1 MSTTEIPIG
10 NGEQGLTNK
19 TNEMMEQAKTE
30 IEKGPTGTN
39 NNKDDISSHKEVVKA
54 DDGTGKKK
62 MLIGGGILLIVVII
76 AVVVSLVVVLPD
88 WNKKET
94 TNGNSYN
101 NFEGDGGGTV
111 TTTATKTPKAT
122 GADTGADTGTDTGA
136 DTGAGTGTGAGAGAG
151 TEKDILRRKVPFEV
165 DLRLFSANITEP
177 YVSTDEARADLEM
190 LAKSIVNKVIL
201 DGASSDN
208 NNNNWAYSQDGAFDV
223 AFAAPEFAEASKSD
237 GSGGGDSGAAFAGVD
252 DFETYQHEAG
262 VVKNDLVKSN
272 GVHVFAAVDDSILVW
287 DLAGTLLESIPMPEI
302 DIPDQSDDNNYY
314 RWKPKPYIQALL
326 MNPLGDKLTVV
337 VSGYGTEYD
346 PIKDGMIITRPIIY
360 SYMET
365 RIIVYDIE
373 GDKLTKLSQKDVNG
387 YHVDSYAVGNN
398 VHVVTKMSLNTY
410 DHLTTYLQRY
420 AFKGMDDDEYIEAA
434 ILKAEEIIPDF
445 VDNVMDVVTVDGN
458 VILSRLAVFVDSI
471 SDSSDTYMSDL
482 FGGGIADTITQVNSF
497 DMSTTGSEENMEL
510 VVSKAATLQPG
521 NSGYV
526 YATDEWIWVTDQ
538 GWNWDIEENK
548 YAEKTMLLGFRFNGA
563 SSTFS
568 AVGSVEGRLLSQ
580 FSIDFVKSEDKE
592 DGNIK
597 EYLRIAT
604 TESFFQRFWWGAPRP
619 MQTVFVEEDNSSIE
633 QEVEEESRTKNQ
645 IIIFE
650 VPKVDD
656 NNRQNNE
663 LVRLGSVELG
673 KKDEVSAR
681 RLCLKEKDKD
691 EALSNVILLLPLFS
705 LFLLMIQTITAVRF
719 FDNISYVVT
728 FERTDPFYV
737 LDLSDPK
744 KPTVLGEL
752 EIPGF
757 SEFMHPITND
767 NSVLITVGQDADE
780 EGNILGFQVSIFDST
795 IPTDPVLIDRLVIED
810 DDGSW
815 SGSSA
820 SWDER
825 AFRYLKVGDL
835 GRLIIPVSVYSRWGS
850 SGEKI
855 GDDFVG
861 FMVFGVDLT
870 KTENIITREFEVDHS
885 QNREE
890 EEIYALNKDRCYC
903 GYSWLPERSMVFDA
917 NVMTMRNQKVVSTN
931 LVTHETQWNFTLK
944 DDENCCNP
952 QRE

>member
-1 MSTTEIPIG
+1 MMSTTGIPIG
-10 NGEQGLTNK
+10 DSEQGFTNK
-19 TNEMMEQAKTE
+19 TDETMEQA
-30 IEKGPTGTN
+30 
-39 NNKDDISSHKEVVKA
+39 VKA
-54 DDGTGKKK
+54 ADGTGKKK
-62 MLIGGGILLIVVII
+62 MLIGGGILLIIAVI

-88 WNKKET
+88 WNKKDT
-94 TNGNSYN
+94 TNVNSYN
-101 NFEGDGGGTV
+101 NIEGGGNI
-111 TTTATKTPKAT
+111 T
-122 GADTGADTGTDTGA
+122 GSRED
-136 DTGAGTGTGAGAGAG
+136 
-151 TEKDILRRKVPFEV
+151 PFKV
-165 DLRLFSANITEP
+165 DLPLFSANITQP
-177 YVSTDEARADLEM
+177 YDSIEEARADIEM

-201 DGASSDN
+201 DGASSTN
-208 NNNNWAYSQDGAFDV
+208 NNDNWAYETGGVMLDATVSADV
-223 AFAAPEFAEASKSD
+223 AFAAPESISAESSKSD

-272 GVHVFAAVDDSILVW
+272 GVHVFAAVDDDVLVW
-287 DLAGTLLESIPMPEI
+287 DLAGTLVESIPMPEI
-302 DIPDQSDDNNYY
+302 DIPDQSEGDYNYY
-314 RWKPKPYIQALL
+314 AWRPKPYIQALL
-326 MNPLGDKLTVV
+326 MNPQGNKLTVV
-337 VSGYGTEYD
+337 VGGYGREYETIYSKND
-346 PIKDGMIITRPIIY
+346 ITLPIIH
-360 SYMET
+360 SYMGT
-365 RIIVYDIE
+365 RIIVYDVE
-373 GDKLTKLSQKDVNG
+373 GDTFTKLSQKDVNG

-410 DHLTTYLQRY
+410 DHLSRYLQRWT
-420 AFKGMDDDEYIEAA
+420 FRGMDDDEYMEAA

-445 VDNVMDVVTVDGN
+445 VDEVMDIITVDEN

-471 SDSSDTYMSDL
+471 SDSSDTYISDL

-497 DMSTTGSEENMEL
+497 DMSTTGSNENMEL
-510 VVSKAATLQPG
+510 NISKAAVLQPG
-521 NSGYV
+521 YSGYV

-568 AVGSVEGRLLSQ
+568 AVGSAEGRLLSQ
-580 FSIDFVKSEDKE
+580 FSIDFVKNEDKE

-604 TESFFQRFWWGAPRP
+604 TESFFQGGWWGLPRP
-619 MQTVFVEEDNSSIE
+619 MSTVFIEEDNSSIE

-656 NNRQNNE
+656 NNRQDNT

-681 RLCLKEKDKD
+681 RLCLKKKYRD
-691 EALSNVILLLPLFS
+691 EALSNDILLLPLFS
-705 LFLLMIQTITAVRF
+705 IFLLIIQTITAVRF

-737 LDLSDPK
+737 LDLSNPM

-757 SEFMHPITND
+757 SEFMHPITDD

-780 EGNILGFQVSIFDST
+780 EGNILGFQISIFNST
-795 IPTDPVLIDRLVIED
+795 IPTDPKLIDRLVIED
-810 DDGSW
+810 DEGSW
-815 SGSSA
+815 SGSSV

-835 GRLIIPVSVYSRWGS
+835 GRLIIPVSVYSHWDS
-850 SGEKI
+850 FGEKI
-855 GDDFVG
+855 GDDFEG
-861 FMVFGVDLT
+861 FMVFGIDLT

-885 QNREE
+885 QNREDV
-890 EEIYALNKDRCYC
+890 YTFNNYDGCYC
-903 GYSWLPERSMVFDA
+903 GYSRLPDRSMVFDA
-917 NVMTMRNQKVVSTN
+917 NVMTMRSQKVISTN
-931 LVTHETQWNFTLK
+931 LVSHETQWNFTLK

-952 QRE
+952 

>member
-101 NFEGDGGGTV
+101 NFEGDGG
-111 TTTATKTPKAT
+111 
-122 GADTGADTGTDTGA
+122 
-136 DTGAGTGTGAGAGAG
+136 
-151 TEKDILRRKVPFEV
+151 
-165 DLRLFSANITEP
+165 
-177 YVSTDEARADLEM
+177 ARADLEM

-201 DGASSDN
+201 DGASPDN
-208 NNNNWAYSQDGAFDV
+208 NNNNWAYSMDETDGAL
-223 AFAAPEFAEASKSD
+223 EASKSD

-445 VDNVMDVVTVDGN
+445 VDNVMDVVTVDDN

-510 VVSKAATLQPG
+510 DISKAAILQPG

-673 KKDEVSAR
+673 KKDE
-681 RLCLKEKDKD
+681 
-691 EALSNVILLLPLFS
+691 
-705 LFLLMIQTITAVRF
+705 TITAVRF

-728 FERTDPFYV
+728 FERTDPSYV

-952 QRE
+952 